1 MGRKRKKINPQQIY
15 ELSSRGMTQ
24 KDMAKELG
32 VSHVTLARRMA
43 DLQNTQGV
51 LLKYRTLQTLELT
64 ALQARVLEA
73 LVPEKIESASL
84 LELAKAFNILKKAEL
99 GIKPE
104 PFQINGLFG
113 YLTALENEGRN

>member
-1 MGRKRKKINPQQIY
+1 MGRRRKEIDPQQIY

-24 KDMAKELG
+24 KVMAKELG

-43 DLQNTQGV
+43 DLQNTEGV

-73 LVPEKIESASL
+73 VTPKKIESASL
-84 LELAKAFNILKKAEL
+84 LELAKAFNILKKVEL

-104 PFQINGLFG
+104 PFQINGLIG
-113 YLTALENEGRN
+113 YLTAFENEGRN